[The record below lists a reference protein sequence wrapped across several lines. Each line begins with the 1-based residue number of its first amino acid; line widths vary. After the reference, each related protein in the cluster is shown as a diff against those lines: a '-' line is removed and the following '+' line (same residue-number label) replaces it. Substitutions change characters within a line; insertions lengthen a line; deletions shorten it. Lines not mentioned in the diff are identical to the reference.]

1 MPCRTTMLCSSLSRD
16 PQRRPRP
23 QPGQEREPPGSRST
37 TRRCIP
43 SIRARMHRERRRR
56 GRHRIGA
63 RFHGHP
69 GDFDDQL
76 DRARCRAPLDLTSVP
91 LPTRLR
97 TPASRPGSTTYR
109 LFDPRR
115 HRYGAPDRRIHHEE
129 RDAADNRDRLT
140 VSSAS
145 ARRAEANSPES
156 RTRNDGTAKRPVDS
170 HTGIG

>member
-1 MPCRTTMLCSSLSRD
+1 MPHDDAVLVS
-16 PQRRPRP
+16 QPR
-23 QPGQEREPPGSRST
+23 SATATST
-37 TRRCIP
+37 ATRRGTRGHLAADRQHAAA
-43 SIRARMHRERRRR
+43 SRVSVRALHRERRRR